1 MVPYKRANAIES
13 LFYDIE
19 KETKYTR
26 VQWARKICYLVF
38 SKVELASSN
47 ILGILG
53 SKKLNEEKLTYLKR
67 MIFNKF
73 PCEVGED
80 EMIWRGICRV
90 INEVHRNVKKHERKK
105 LNFQN

>member
-1 MVPYKRANAIES
+1 M
-13 LFYDIE
+13 
-19 KETKYTR
+19 
-26 VQWARKICYLVF
+26 CYLVF

-67 MIFNKF
+67 MVFNKF

-90 INEVHRNVKKHERKK
+90 INEVHRKKTWKKETEFSKLVRKEV
-105 LNFQN
+105 